1 MYQEMTAK
9 DDFLSLGLHLGQE
22 LLLLVLD
29 LLFPGLGGELLVG
42 PPLLGDLLLGLGLAG
57 GVGADGGVGL
67 LVHGLHAVGVNTEL
81 DVPGELLL
89 VGLLVLLH
97 QVVHVVGDVLSE
109 DVLAVDVGVEL
120 AVVAELLSA
129 GGGAGQAHV
138 QAGVEG
144 SPVALVLNQEVV
156 AVNLQL
162 AGVQLVQLV
171 LVQQPPAEQE
181 TGAVCGGVVGESD
194 LDSVLGQL
202 RGIGSAHHLITL
214 KVGIGDLTCN
224 VLVGNPDNH
233 AVLGGVILVLV
244 LDDKTFAG
252 IVVGLALAPPPE
264 LDLEPLE
271 VSLVLDNLD
280 KDHLDGLSLP
290 SAWNSP
296 DLKKTGQDLEV

>member
-1 MYQEMTAK
+1 MTAS

-42 PPLLGDLLLGLGLAG
+42 PSLLGDLLLGLGLAG

-97 QVVHVVGDVLSE
+97 QVVHVVSDVLSE
-109 DVLAVDVGVEL
+109 DVLAVDAGVDGAL
-120 AVVAELLSA
+120 HGAEHLGA

-202 RGIGSAHHLITL
+202 GGVGGAHHLVAL
-214 KVGIGDLTCN
+214 QVGIGDLTCD
-224 VLVGNPDNH
+224 VLVGDPDNH
-233 AVLGGVILVLV
+233 AVLGGIILVLV
-244 LDDKTFAG
+244 LDNKTFAG
-252 IVVGLALAPPPE
+252 IVVGLALAAPPE

-271 VSLVLDNLD
+271 VSLVLDNFD
-280 KDHLDGLSLP
+280 EDHLGGFSLP
-290 SAWNSP
+290 LAWKSR
-296 DLKKTGQDLEV
+296 DLKKTGLDRK